1 MLAILTS
8 LFGSAIA
15 ALVGIVLVLIAFFLQ
30 GSIRKRKE
38 GGIIARIISVIGVL
52 GSVYFVYL
60 NVSRL
65 IEAPGKQTSLAAILT
80 VHIPIT
86 LLSIGLLVLFVIL
99 FLKKS
104 VNSGGVVKLDL
115 ALLAIVILQFAL
127 YAFNLISHWG
137 NYAHG
142 MSEFLYVQI
151 ILVVIAAISVLL
163 FALVYRKNK
172 RALA

>member
-38 GGIIARIISVIGVL
+38 GGIIARIISIIGAL

-60 NVSRL
+60 NISRL

-86 LLSIGLLVLFVIL
+86 LLSL
-99 FLKKS
+99 
-104 VNSGGVVKLDL
+104 
-115 ALLAIVILQFAL
+115 
-127 YAFNLISHWG
+127 
-137 NYAHG
+137 
-142 MSEFLYVQI
+142 
-151 ILVVIAAISVLL
+151 
-163 FALVYRKNK
+163 
-172 RALA
+172 